1 MKTVFSLTSDVCL
14 SLLRSEV
21 MTNKLIQCTSAV
33 VFISALYGIL
43 ALKMLL
49 SDQHKYRWAYI
60 VQEKK

>member
-1 MKTVFSLTSDVCL
+1 MS
-14 SLLRSEV
+14 
-21 MTNKLIQCTSAV
+21 NKLIQCTSAV

-60 VQEKK
+60 VQEKKKFFIDLFPSRDHSEAIP